1 MAERHSHV
9 QRYGRGA
16 ADPGADRRRAALAVL
31 LAGTFLANLDVFIV
45 VVAIPALQ
53 RGLHTTTGEEQL
65 VLAGY
70 QLVYGLGLIAGG
82 RLGDAFGCFRV
93 FGAGMALFTAA
104 SLACGLAPS
113 APVLV
118 VSRLAQGAGTALL
131 VPQVYLAAQT
141 LFPDEA
147 ERRTAFAATGAVM
160 GIGAVSGQLLGGWL
174 LAADVAGLG
183 WRTVFLVNVPVG
195 GAALALLPW
204 AAGGAP
210 VRVYA
215 SRAPGTAVRA
225 GLDPLGTVLAAGA
238 LGLFTVPLVIGQ
250 AHGYPLRTLLCLAG
264 SFVPAAGFLRY
275 ERALRARGGAPLLP
289 PELLRLSGFRRGLA
303 LVALLNCG
311 LNAFVL
317 ILGLLLQQ
325 GLGWGP
331 LATGAGILPSAGT
344 FALASLLAPRLL
356 RRIPDRVL
364 LCLAAALASA
374 GYAGCVL
381 SAAYGSVPWL
391 LAALGAAG
399 AGLGLFVTPVLA
411 VTLRTVPQADSG
423 AASGV
428 VSTVQQ
434 LGAALGVCGFGA
446 VFFARVQAG
455 DPPTRAFAATT
466 AVIALT
472 AVASGVLALFVE
484 PTAEPPR
491 SAPDTRT
498 PATVKAPPSHGR

>member
-1 MAERHSHV
+1 M
-9 QRYGRGA
+9 
-16 ADPGADRRRAALAVL
+16 
-31 LAGTFLANLDVFIV
+31 FIV

-53 RGLHTTTGEEQL
+53 HGLHTTTGEEQL

-93 FGAGMALFTAA
+93 FGAGMAVFTAA
-104 SLACGLAPS
+104 SIGCGLAPS

-118 VSRLAQGAGTALL
+118 ASRLAQGAGTALL

-174 LAADVAGLG
+174 LAADLAGLG
-183 WRTVFLVNVPVG
+183 WRAVFLVNVPVG

-204 AAGGAP
+204 AAARRCHWP
-210 VRVYA
+210 AFRD
-215 SRAPGTAVRA
+215 APGAE

-238 LGLFTVPLVIGQ
+238 LALFTVPLVIGR
-250 AHGYPLRTLLCLAG
+250 AHGYPPWSLLCLAG
-264 SFVPAAGFLRY
+264 SFLVAAGFLRY
-275 ERALRARGGAPLLP
+275 ERGLRARGGAPLLP
-289 PELLRLSGFRRGLA
+289 PELLRLPGFRRGLA

-325 GLGWGP
+325 GLHWGP
-331 LATGAGILPSAGT
+331 LATGAGILPCAGT
-344 FALASLLAPRLL
+344 FAVTSLLAPRLL
-356 RRIPDRVL
+356 RRLADRL
-364 LCLAAALASA
+364 ALCLAAALASV

-381 SAAYGSVPWL
+381 SASYGSVPWL
-391 LAALGAAG
+391 LAALGVAG

-455 DPPTRAFAATT
+455 DPHGRAFAVTT
-466 AVIALT
+466 GAIALT
-472 AVASGVLALFVE
+472 SVASGALALFI
-484 PTAEPPR
+484 PPAAEPPAA
-491 SAPDTRT
+491 APGT
-498 PATVKAPPSHGR
+498 PAAATTHAPADPSA